1 MEWSMT
7 ELLKDMVSK
16 GASDLHLRPGNFPGF
31 RIDGKLKPQES
42 YGRITPEITDH
53 LVHQIL
59 EEAQLARF
67 REEKDL
73 DFSYAIKDCARFRV
87 NVLTQ
92 RGSTG
97 VVVRTIPDKIP
108 SAADLSLPEICL
120 DLALKPRG
128 LVLVTGA
135 TGSGKSTTL
144 AAMVDHVNRNV
155 EGHILTMEDPIEF
168 IHPDQKCFV
177 TQRQVGRDT
186 KSFAEALRRALRQDP
201 DVILIGE
208 MRDLETI
215 ALAISAAETG
225 HLVFG
230 TLHTT
235 SAISTVDRILDVFP
249 PEQQAQ
255 VRVQLSGTLQGVIS
269 QCLVRKIGGGRVAAH
284 EILVATDAAR
294 AQIREGKTAQML
306 SLLQTGSQK
315 GMCTLESK
323 LIELVNQGLISLE
336 DALGKSNRPLEVE
349 KHARPGST
357 PAPQAAP
364 AARPAPKPAARP
376 APQAAA
382 SPAPAPAAAEA
393 SPARP
398 SVAAPGSPSTEAPAR
413 PRFRPSA
420 QPGETSDRPTRA
432 AGSAAAS
439 RQDLDDLFAGMTS
452 KKPQG

>member
-1 MEWSMT
+1 MDWSMT

-16 GASDLHLRPGNFPGF
+16 GASDLHLRPGNYPGF
-31 RIDGKLKPQES
+31 RLDGKLKPQEA

-53 LVHQIL
+53 LVHQVL

-73 DFSYAIKDCARFRV
+73 DFSYAIKDCARFRI

-108 SAADLSLPEICL
+108 TAEELDLPEVCL

-144 AAMVDHVNRNV
+144 AAMVDHVNENE

-168 IHPDQKCFV
+168 IHPDKKCFV

-249 PEQQAQ
+249 PDQQAQ

-269 QCLVRKIGGGRVAAH
+269 QCLIRKNGGGRVAAH
-284 EILVATDAAR
+284 EVLVATDACR
-294 AQIREGKTAQML
+294 AQIREGKTAQMFN
-306 SLLQTGSQK
+306 LLQTGSK
-315 GMCTLESK
+315 SGMCTLESR
-323 LIELVNQGLISLE
+323 LIELVNQGQITLE
-336 DALGKSNRPLEVE
+336 DAMGKANRPLEVE
-349 KHARPGST
+349 KHARPGSA
-357 PAPQAAP
+357 PAPAPRPAPTAAPAAKPAPAAAP
-364 AARPAPKPAARP
+364 AARPAPAA
-376 APQAAA
+376 
-382 SPAPAPAAAEA
+382 
-393 SPARP
+393 
-398 SVAAPGSPSTEAPAR
+398 
-413 PRFRPSA
+413 
-420 QPGETSDRPTRA
+420 SDRPRSAAFAKPDASTPERPQPRQAVPAGDANGQPDRA
-432 AGSAAAS
+432 ATS
-439 RQDLDDLFAGMTS
+439 RKDLDDLFAGMQP
-452 KKPQG
+452 KKNRD

>member
-7 ELLKDMVSK
+7 ELLRDMVSK

-31 RIDGKLKPQES
+31 RLDGKLKPQDA
-42 YGRITPEITDH
+42 YGRLTSDITDQ
-53 LVHQIL
+53 LAHQVL
-59 EEAQLARF
+59 EEGQLARF

-73 DFSYAIKDCARFRV
+73 DFSYAIKDCARFRI

-97 VVVRTIPDKIP
+97 IVVRTIPDKIP
-108 SAADLSLPEICL
+108 TAADLGLPEICL
-120 DLALKPRG
+120 ELALKPRG

-144 AAMVDHVNRNV
+144 AAMVNHVNDNE

-168 IHPDQKCFV
+168 IHPDKKCFV

-215 ALAISAAETG
+215 SLAISAAETG

-269 QCLVRKIGGGRVAAH
+269 QCLVRKQGGGRVAAH

-306 SLLQTGSQK
+306 NLLQTGSK
-315 GMCTLESK
+315 MGMCTLESR
-323 LIELVNQGLISLE
+323 LIELVNQGQISLE
-336 DALGKSNRPLEVE
+336 DALGKANRPLEVE
-349 KHARPGST
+349 KHARPGS
-357 PAPQAAP
+357 
-364 AARPAPKPAARP
+364 
-376 APQAAA
+376 
-382 SPAPAPAAAEA
+382 SPATSPASRPAPAATPAPE
-393 SPARP
+393 PARRPTP
-398 SVAAPGSPSTEAPAR
+398 SKPTAARPTEAKP
-413 PRFRPSA
+413 
-420 QPGETSDRPTRA
+420 RPTRPATA
-432 AGSAAAS
+432 ASAARPPRPSLRPGSQNAS
-439 RQDLDDLFAGMTS
+439 GDGRRPAGQGTTRQDLEDLFG
-452 KKPQG
+452 